1 MLATKRATPR
11 AFFFVNWQ
19 ILEVP
24 FHALSGELVLTVIE
38 AAAVLISAIAGM
50 IIASNK
56 RMDIVGT
63 YALACLNAFGGG
75 TVRDLL
81 LDHRPF
87 YWMKSWEFLV
97 VILLISIAFVYNARI
112 YHLASEVTRRS
123 VRVDAVGL
131 ALFTITGV
139 GIALAQDRPMIVAV
153 LMGVVTGTMGGM
165 LRDIVVNEMPDLF
178 RPGALYATASFTG
191 GLAFVAALQN
201 DVRYTYAAAIG
212 VFVVIALRLASTSL
226 GLRVPA
232 PQWADQD
239 ERMR

>member
-1 MLATKRATPR
+1 MS
-11 AFFFVNWQ
+11 WQ
-19 ILEVP
+19 IFEIP
-24 FHALSGELVLTVIE
+24 FHAFSGELVLSLIE

-50 IIASNK
+50 ILASNK

-63 YALACLNAFGGG
+63 YALAVINAFGGG

-81 LDHRPF
+81 LDNRPF
-87 YWMKSWEFLV
+87 YWMRNWEFLV
-97 VILLISIAFVYNARI
+97 AILVLCIAFVYNARI
-112 YHLASEVTRRS
+112 YHIAAEVSRRS

-153 LMGVVTGTMGGM
+153 LMGVITGTMGGM
-165 LRDIVVNEMPDLF
+165 LRDIVVNELPDLF
-178 RPGALYATASFTG
+178 RPGALYASASFTG

-212 VFVVIALRLASTSL
+212 VFVVVVLRIASTQV
-226 GLRVPA
+226 GVRVPA
-232 PQWADQD
+232 PHWLD
-239 ERMR
+239 EEERGG